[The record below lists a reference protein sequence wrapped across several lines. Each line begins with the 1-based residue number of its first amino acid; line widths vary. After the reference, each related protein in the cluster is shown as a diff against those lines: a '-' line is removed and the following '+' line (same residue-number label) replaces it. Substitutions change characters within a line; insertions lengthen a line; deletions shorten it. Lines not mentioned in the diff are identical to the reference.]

1 MHWLTGCEKTMYDI
15 YFWATT
21 NGHKI
26 LLLAEDASLLSP
38 IKPINISKREQS
50 EPPPLRVSPATEWLV
65 PAFGRMSRGVKRPP
79 PSRRGLLSWA
89 KRKLLCRFM
98 KCFNGYRDSPPIS
111 SHSQFRINRPAL
123 SSRRSTR

>member
-1 MHWLTGCEKTMYDI
+1 MYDI

-79 PSRRGLLSWA
+79 SLTSRLTLLGQKKIAVSVYEV
-89 KRKLLCRFM
+89 L
-98 KCFNGYRDSPPIS
+98 
-111 SHSQFRINRPAL
+111 QRIQR
-123 SSRRSTR
+123 